1 MSSPLIHE
9 ALGDSPS
16 QSPRATA
23 KSYTSPEP
31 YAALVAKIEEVEA
44 YTHTVL
50 QQFPRAER
58 HLLCADIR
66 RSIAEIQRFCI
77 VAWKRYHKKTT
88 LHDLDVEIEVLRV
101 LIRKSLLL
109 KYITPN
115 RYRVWVEHIGAIGR
129 MVGGWIKAAA

>member
-1 MSSPLIHE
+1 M
-9 ALGDSPS
+9 GDSPS
-16 QSPRATA
+16 HSTQKPTA
-23 KSYTSPEP
+23 KAYAKPEP

-44 YTHTVL
+44 YTHIVL

-88 LHDLDVEIEVLRV
+88 LNDLDVEIEILRV

-109 KYITPN
+109 KYITPA
-115 RYRVWVEHIGAIGR
+115 RYRVWVDHIGAIGR